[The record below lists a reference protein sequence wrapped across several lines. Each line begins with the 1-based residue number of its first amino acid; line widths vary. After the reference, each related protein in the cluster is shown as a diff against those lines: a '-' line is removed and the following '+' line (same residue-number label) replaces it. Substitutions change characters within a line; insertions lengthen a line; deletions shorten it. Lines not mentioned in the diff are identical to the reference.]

1 MERDDGL
8 EVDVVPRRR
17 RRRRRA
23 PAALHRRRNGK
34 GIAEASGE
42 GKKEETAGKDL
53 SFSGVKK
60 KGAPRSLTVGPD
72 AAWPTWTWR
81 GWTPPTIAISFS
93 LG

>member
-42 GKKEETAGKDL
+42 GKEETAGKDL

-60 KGAPRSLTVGPD
+60 KGAPRSLKVGPD

-81 GWTPPTIAISFS
+81 VWTPPTIAISFS

>member
-34 GIAEASGE
+34 GIAEARGE
-42 GKKEETAGKDL
+42 GKEETAGKDL
-53 SFSGVKK
+53 SSGVKK
-60 KGAPRSLTVGPD
+60 KGAPRSLKVGPD

-81 GWTPPTIAISFS
+81 GWTPPTIAISFF